1 MTGTYRSRIVL
12 LAVSQT
18 NQANVLVPKKK
29 KKMKPVLVEKANMI
43 TTLFFFFFPFFQFK
57 QPMYWSMFYQVKEN
71 SNSLF
76 TTTLLNPFMVIDL
89 HRIFKVLNFGHGAK
103 LCYESCFLRSNN
115 IMVSSTLDLC

>member
-43 TTLFFFFFPFFQFK
+43 TTLFFSFLSIQTAYVLVNVLPGKGEFK
-57 QPMYWSMFYQVKEN
+57 QPIYYHPFK
-71 SNSLF
+71 SLYG
-76 TTTLLNPFMVIDL
+76 
-89 HRIFKVLNFGHGAK
+89 HRPSPHIQGTKFWPWGQ
-103 LCYESCFLRSNN
+103 
-115 IMVSSTLDLC
+115 IML